1 MAFRRASPDATVPT
15 VRMSGRLS
23 SCLLA
28 LFAALA
34 CGDAKAPDHAGHPGG
49 GGSALV
55 HPGLAPR
62 VSAEPHANAQAST
75 QASNQA
81 SNKPR
86 LVVVVVVDQMRY
98 DYLERF
104 GPQWRGGF
112 ARLLAEGRNFTEA
125 YHEHALTETAPGH
138 ATISTGTD
146 PAEHGI
152 VSNRW
157 LDRDTGAKVNA
168 VDDLSAANLC
178 DGLGEPVGV
187 SPATLLREA
196 VGDWAQA
203 ADPNAIVV
211 AMAVKDRAAI
221 LLGGKRPDAALWYDH
236 VFGGFTTSSYYA
248 AARPAWVDAYNQKDR
263 AAALYGES
271 GWTLSRPDADY
282 GSSRR
287 STAPELVT
295 EYSGYALTKQFPHV
309 ITDPSKAP
317 RNVVRD
323 LPFGDQMTLEL
334 AREAIATLDMGAD
347 EVSDLLLISL
357 SNGDYAGHRYGPD
370 SVETHDYYLR
380 TDLALGELLA
390 DLDAQFGADY
400 TLILTSDHG
409 VVPMPEYSDI
419 PGAGR
424 FDFKTEIPKLLEQAV
439 TELELSPAPTLAITH
454 GVDLQFAS
462 TVPEAERAR
471 LRARLAELLRA
482 DPRVA
487 DAWTLDELARPAPT
501 DGEAREYAD
510 AWRRSFHPKR
520 SSDVLIQ
527 LAPGVVNYPEGTG
540 HGTPYAYDQHV
551 PLIVRG
557 PGWSGTSSQRVA
569 TLDIAPTIAALL
581 GVPAPNDLDGTPL
594 ARE

>member
-1 MAFRRASPDATVPT
+1 VPS
-15 VRMSGRLS
+15 VPISGRLS
-23 SCLLA
+23 PCLLA

-34 CGDAKAPDHAGHPGG
+34 CGDARAPDDEGHHGG
-49 GGSALV
+49 EGPALV
-55 HPGLAPR
+55 VPGLAPR
-62 VSAEPHANAQAST
+62 VSAERSADEAHAST
-75 QASNQA
+75 
-81 SNKPR
+81 KPR

-104 GPQWRGGF
+104 AAQWRGGF
-112 ARLLAEGRNFTEA
+112 ARMLAEGRSFTAA

-138 ATISTGTD
+138 ATIATGTD
-146 PAEHGI
+146 PARHGV

-157 LDRDTGAKVNA
+157 LARETGAKVNA
-168 VDDLSAANLC
+168 VDDPGATILC
-178 DGLGEPVGV
+178 EGKGEPVGV
-187 SPATLLREA
+187 SAATLLRES

-203 ADPNAIVV
+203 ADPDAVVV

-248 AARPAWVDAYNQKDR
+248 DARPAWVDAYNQQDR

-271 GWTLSRPDADY
+271 GWILSRPDADY

-287 STAPELVT
+287 RTAPELVT
-295 EYSGYALTKQFPHV
+295 EYNSYALTKQFPHV
-309 ITDPSKAP
+309 ITDPDKAP
-317 RNVVRD
+317 RHVVRD

-334 AREAIATLDMGAD
+334 AREAIASLDMGAD

-380 TDLALGELLA
+380 TDLALGELIA
-390 DLDAQFGADY
+390 DLDRQFGADY

-409 VVPMPEYSDI
+409 VAPMPEYSDI

-424 FDFKTEIPKLLEQAV
+424 FDFKVELPKLLAQAV
-439 TELELSPAPTLAITH
+439 ADLELSPAPTLTITH

-482 DPRVA
+482 DERIA
-487 DAWTLDELARPAPT
+487 DAWTRDELASPPP
-501 DGEAREYAD
+501 RETPQREHAD
-510 AWRRSFHPKR
+510 AWRRSFHPDR

-527 LAPGVVNYPEGTG
+527 LAPGVVTYPEGTG

-557 PGWSGTSSQRVA
+557 PGWAGTSSERVA
-569 TLDIAPTIAALL
+569 TVDIAPTIAALL
-581 GVPAPNDLDGTPL
+581 GVPAPDDLDGRAL